1 MRRDELEK
9 HPRSN
14 LIDLIQQ
21 HNIKGYSKLNKTQ
34 LIDLI
39 IKNKSKIDFS
49 KLLPTSAE
57 QKELKKF
64 LKEEDKKDTMKK
76 QKEEKE
82 KEKPKKKQKK
92 KKKEEFS
99 IEDIKKAQA
108 RIDKRERERRKRL
121 TPAQRKAED
130 DKKKKEHEDF
140 IAFLETL
147 TED

>member
-76 QKEEKE
+76 EKEE

>member
-49 KLLPTSAE
+49 KLLPTPAE

-64 LKEEDKKDTMKK
+64 LKEQDKKDAMKK
-76 QKEEKE
+76 AKEA
-82 KEKPKKKQKK
+82 KEKPKK